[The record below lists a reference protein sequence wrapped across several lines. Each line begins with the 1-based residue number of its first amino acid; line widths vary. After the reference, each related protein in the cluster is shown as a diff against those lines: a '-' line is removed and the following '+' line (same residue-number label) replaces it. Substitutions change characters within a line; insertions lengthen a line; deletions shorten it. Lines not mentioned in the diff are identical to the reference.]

1 MHEFIPTG
9 KELGEGKIR
18 SFYEVE
24 LLSSSGERAQYAA
37 TRQELMWKDR
47 FIQSAEFELARLLQE
62 SGLKRENH
70 RLVLP
75 LAYQKVGS
83 TPEQIAQREKI
94 VPAKLFPDEDLS
106 QIEIYYP
113 LIADG
118 SNLLDVVMRSEYENA
133 VSYLPLPRVLTI
145 IQDVA
150 TGIDVLR
157 KFGFVNNDIKL
168 SNILVEMNRAW
179 VADFNVAN
187 KYEDNTTDRRK
198 FFHLVQM
205 LLVGREVN
213 ALFLSGRP
221 KCTKENF
228 VQGLRTLDDVSP
240 SNKTGYSSDTDGTI
254 RRIMLTH
261 YPEVVQLLID
271 KYWND
276 SKLPLVDFAH
286 ELTNLLNRE

>member
-1 MHEFIPTG
+1 MHEFNPTG

-18 SFYEVE
+18 SFFEVE
-24 LLSSSGERAQYAA
+24 LSSLSGERAQYAA
-37 TRQELMWKDR
+37 TRPVRMWKER
-47 FIQSAEFELARLLQE
+47 FVQSPEFKLAQLLQE
-62 SGLKRENH
+62 SALKREDH

-75 LAYQKVGS
+75 LAYQKVEPKLEEIAEMEALA
-83 TPEQIAQREKI
+83 PEIYFA
-94 VPAKLFPDEDLS
+94 DEDLT

-179 VADFNVAN
+179 VADFNIGIMN
-187 KYEDNTTDRRK
+187 NDNLKDRRK

-205 LLVGREVN
+205 LLVGREVDK
-213 ALFLSGRP
+213 LFLSDKP

-228 VQGLRTLDDVSP
+228 IQGKSTLDAVPP
-240 SNKTGYSSDTDGTI
+240 SKLTGYALDTDGTI
-254 RRIMLTH
+254 RSMMLTH
-261 YPEVVQLLID
+261 YEKEVQLLID